1 MNTHLSNGEGWK
13 MLRAMYS
20 ERSTALEMGVRPN
33 SNGKMFYTPEQFA
46 ESKVVKKLDGHV
58 RMAEAIV
65 EFKGAAGES
74 PEINALCRY
83 WKTIEAID
91 LQEKQ
96 GAKNVSKQKF
106 RI

>member
-1 MNTHLSNGEGWK
+1 MNTHITNGDGWK

-20 ERSTALEMGVRPN
+20 ERSSALEEGVTPN
-33 SNGKMFYTPEQFA
+33 SNGKMFYTKAQFA
-46 ESKVVKKLDGHV
+46 ESKIIKKLDGHV
-58 RMAEAIV
+58 RDAEAIV
-65 EFKGAAGES
+65 EFKGAANES
-74 PEINALCRY
+74 PEINAICRY

-91 LQEKQ
+91 LKEKQ